1 MNFRYDING
10 LRAYAVAFVVLFHF
24 GVFGFTGGFVGVD
37 VFFVISGF
45 LMTKIIMDGLKNN
58 NFSILQFYTNRAVRI
73 IPALAVLSIF
83 LLILGWFELIPTDFK
98 ALSKHVIASLLFV
111 SNIVYWRESGYFDAD
126 SHEKILLHTW
136 SLSVEWQFYLLLPIY
151 LVIAYRLLKNKTIQ
165 SLIVL
170 FLISITLAHFISS
183 YRPSAS
189 FYLLP
194 TRAWEM
200 ILGGFLYFLPNP
212 NLNKISKNLIE
223 IIGFVLII
231 ASLYLFNAQTPWSS
245 LYTLVPTL
253 GTALILYIQNQN
265 SILTNNKIAQFLGNS
280 SYSIYLWHWPIVFWV
295 YHKGQQDNIAYI
307 LLGILGSIILGYL
320 SAKYIEKN
328 VGNKLKSKSLLKP
341 NLIIASS
348 CCLLIAISACIYLT
362 QGANIAIRSAA
373 NTPQALLVEKAF
385 NEHKNIDDAYMLQ
398 CDVYSNLTTKGFNGI
413 DESCIEKRNLDKTI
427 FLWGDSHSQ
436 ALSLGLRKA
445 FPNYGFN
452 QVGSS
457 GCKASLTQA
466 TTLIGETKQA
476 CDKANLI
483 ALEKIKEL
491 KPSVVIIAQQNEHDK
506 SNWKL
511 IINRLKGL
519 GVEKVII
526 VGAVPQWQPSL
537 PKVMI
542 KDENFYSK
550 QSKINDAG
558 LDLNIIKADRLGEKN
573 VNNLNIEGVSYISL
587 IRKMCDVRG
596 SKYYCETKTQ
606 NGLLQLDYGHLSKNG
621 SLYIVDKYIKPY
633 I

>member
-45 LMTKIIMDGLKNN
+45 LMTKIIMDGLKNHT
-58 NFSILQFYTNRAVRI
+58 FSLLQFYTNRAVRI

-83 LLILGWFELIPTDFK
+83 LLFFGWLELISSDFK
-98 ALSKHVIASLLFV
+98 ALSKHIIASLLFI

-126 SHEKILLHTW
+126 AHEKILLHTW

-151 LVIAYRLLKNKTIQ
+151 LIFAYRLLKTKTIY

-170 FLISITLAHFISS
+170 FILSLLLAHFVST

-200 ILGGFLYFLPNP
+200 ILGGFLYFTPKP
-212 NLNKISKNLIE
+212 NLNQVSKNILE
-223 IIGFVLII
+223 ILGFSAII
-231 ASLYLFNAQTPWSS
+231 TSLYLFTADTPWSS
-245 LYTLVPTL
+245 LYTLLPTL
-253 GTALILYIQNQN
+253 GTALILYVQNEK
-265 SILTNNKIAQFLGNS
+265 SIFTNNKIAQFLGTS
-280 SYSIYLWHWPIVFWV
+280 SYSIYLWHWPIVYWV
-295 YHKGQQDNIAYI
+295 FSKNLQDNLYI
-307 LLGILGSIILGYL
+307 IILGIVISIITGYF
-320 SAKYIEKN
+320 SAKFIEKG
-328 VGNKLKSKSLLKP
+328 VGNKLKSKSLIKP
-341 NLIIASS
+341 NLIISGF
-348 CCLLIAISACIYLT
+348 CICVIGISFSIFVT
-362 QGANIAIRSAA
+362 QGANLKYRAAA
-373 NTPQALLVEKAF
+373 NTPQALLIENSL
-385 NEHKNIDDAYMLQ
+385 NEHKNIGNAYMLQ

-550 QSKINDAG
+550 QSRINDAG

-606 NGLLQLDYGHLSKNG
+606 NGLIQLDYGHLSKNG